1 MMKKFSTTLIV
12 LSFLFALAAIVIAL
26 AGTYTLKGRA
36 DNLAREVKEN
46 LAELDEETAEQPDL
60 PEGYE
65 LNDDREPRAVSPE
78 ELGFTFLAPNEWG
91 AFTLTYQPG
100 GFKGSGTYAGVFEN
114 MNLNLIFEAT
124 DPTFVPARGGAWSDV
139 LGYRKTDDGY
149 EINFL
154 NQTWDPVAGSLVQG
168 EVATVNGSV
177 LIVSAETDEGPV
189 IFAGD
194 EGVRFA
200 IANFETGP
208 LPGGVFMAGPDIGRD
223 AFRAFLESLEFF
235 AK

>member
-1 MMKKFSTTLIV
+1 MMSSELKLVPTWPDQAPAPS
-12 LSFLFALAAIVIAL
+12 SGAP
-26 AGTYTLKGRA
+26 AG
-36 DNLAREVKEN
+36 
-46 LAELDEETAEQPDL
+46 
-60 PEGYE
+60 
-65 LNDDREPRAVSPE
+65 
-78 ELGFTFLAPNEWG
+78 
-91 AFTLTYQPG
+91 
-100 GFKGSGTYAGVFEN
+100 
-114 MNLNLIFEAT
+114 I
-124 DPTFVPARGGAWSDV
+124 RGGAWSDV

-223 AFRAFLESLEFF
+223 AFRAFLESLEFV